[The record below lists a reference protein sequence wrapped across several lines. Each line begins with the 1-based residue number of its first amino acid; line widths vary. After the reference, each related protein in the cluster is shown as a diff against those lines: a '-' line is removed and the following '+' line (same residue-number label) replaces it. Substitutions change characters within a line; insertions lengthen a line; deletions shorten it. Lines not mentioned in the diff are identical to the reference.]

1 MKKLIFLLAFTVG
14 FAFTVNA
21 QGSLV
26 ESLTLATGTVDGYGT
41 TLDIY
46 SPYLGPYWDYSIQL
60 KSTFYGVG
68 DSSSWNVVSYQTN
81 DPAQSVWTTMTE
93 TTLDDTIQTVTDD
106 SGVILEVS
114 DFKGLWIK
122 HTITS
127 MGLDT
132 VTITP
137 YAVKKLKRTI
147 E

>member
-1 MKKLIFLLAFTVG
+1 MKKFIVLLSLIVG
-14 FAFTVNA
+14 FTFYANA

-26 ESLTLATGTVDGYGT
+26 ERATLTAETVDGAGA
-41 TLDIY
+41 TLNVY

-68 DSSSWNVVSYQTN
+68 DSSSWNVVTYQTN
-81 DPAQSVWTTMTE
+81 DPAQSVWT
-93 TTLDDTIQTVTDD
+93 LLSNAASDDTLQTVTDD
-106 SGVILEVS
+106 SGVILEIS
-114 DFKGLWIK
+114 DFKGLWLK
-122 HTITS
+122 HVITS

-137 YAVKKLKRTI
+137 YVVKKLKRTI